1 MSCAGEEAACPR
13 WEHLRRQREEFYQKL
28 EPYPHLFKLSGY
40 DDISIN
46 VYRSI
51 RDRLKAERGQRGT
64 ATVMERSRD
73 ANLIAFASFQLRD
86 YRSAVTETD
95 SVLEEDGQIWLPM
108 QTKPSF
114 SGTKAEKM
122 KLKNNWTV

>member
-1 MSCAGEEAACPR
+1 MLGVC
-13 WEHLRRQREEFYQKL
+13 
-28 EPYPHLFKLSGY
+28 
-40 DDISIN
+40 IN

-86 YRSAVTETD
+86 YRSAVTETGT
-95 SVLEEDGQIWLPM
+95 ETHR
-108 QTKPSF
+108 QTDRDNAKS
-114 SGTKAEKM
+114 E
-122 KLKNNWTV
+122 